1 MTPPTPTRSTAT
13 RPGRLPLAGSLAVLA
28 LAGLAACAQPIGST
42 ANRAGATPKEMVAC
56 RQRADEVY
64 NRRNPAEVYHS
75 DMVAGGQRDAP
86 FGGLG
91 QPGQP
96 GEGLPGQYAR
106 ENLLDDCLN
115 GLTGSAD
122 APASAETPAMT
133 ASPAP

>member
-1 MTPPTPTRSTAT
+1 MTPPTPIRSIAM
-13 RPGRLPLAGSLAVLA
+13 RPGRQPLAASLAVLA
-28 LAGLAACAQPIGST
+28 LAGLAGCSHPIGST
-42 ANRAGATPKEMVAC
+42 ADRAGATPKEMVAC

-91 QPGQP
+91 QPGDP
-96 GEGLPGQYAR
+96 GDGLAGRYAR
-106 ENLLDDCLN
+106 ETLLDDCLN

-122 APASAETPAMT
+122 TQPSAETPPA
-133 ASPAP
+133 AAPAP

>member
-28 LAGLAACAQPIGST
+28 LAGLAACSHPIGST

-86 FGGLG
+86 FGDWASRANR
-91 QPGQP
+91 
-96 GEGLPGQYAR
+96 AR
-106 ENLLDDCLN
+106 ACR
-115 GLTGSAD
+115 
-122 APASAETPAMT
+122 ASMRVRPCWTIA
-133 ASPAP
+133 